1 MIKIF
6 EKKSFSHL
14 VYSTLPL
21 LVKTVG
27 TTPGSFISNYD
38 GILKKMLFPMKNLC
52 NSGQYAMVPG
62 TK

>member
-27 TTPGSFISNYD
+27 TTPRSFISNYD
-38 GILKKMLFPMKNLC
+38 GILKKNAIPHEKF
-52 NSGQYAMVPG
+52 V
-62 TK
+62 